1 MAKVLGVSRSGYYA
15 FEGRTPSRH
24 EQEDQAL
31 AELIKRIFEDHYGR
45 YGSPR
50 VWEELQSRG
59 FQVSRKRV
67 ARLMWKQKLWARRRR
82 KYAKTT
88 DSSHG
93 LWVAENILNRDFQA
107 AYPGEKWVSDITYL
121 RTVFGWLYLTV
132 VIDLWDRKVIG
143 WSMGKE
149 LTAAYVCRALEMA
162 VGNRLPRQGLIF
174 HSDRGIQ
181 YCSEEFRTMLSRLCP
196 SARQS
201 MSRKGNCWDNA
212 CAESF
217 FKTLKV
223 ELDILE
229 GEHNFK
235 EVQTGV
241 FEYIEIYYNRRR
253 RHSALGYAIPIAL
266 TPNNAAYTLSEKSG
280 EVQLCTMQYSFHC
293 ISAFFSVR
301 SVNRFIPLQ

>member
-1 MAKVLGVSRSGYYA
+1 
-15 FEGRTPSRH
+15 
-24 EQEDQAL
+24 L
-31 AELIKRIFEDHYGR
+31 ARLIKSVFDGHCGR

-50 VWEELQSRG
+50 VWEELKAGSIK
-59 FQVSRKRV
+59 VSRKRV
-67 ARLMWKQKLWARRRR
+67 ERLMREQKLRARRRR
-82 KYAKTT
+82 KHAKTT

-93 LWVAENILNRDFQA
+93 LAVAGNILNRDFKA
-107 AYPGEKWVSDITYL
+107 AHPGEKWVSDITYL
-121 RTVFGWLYLTV
+121 RTTFGWLYLTV

-149 LTAAYVCRALEMA
+149 LTAGYVCRALEMA
-162 VGNRLPRQGLIF
+162 AMNRPPRKGFIF
-174 HSDRGIQ
+174 HSDRGVQ
-181 YCSEEFRTMLSRLCP
+181 YCSEEFRSALSRLCP
-196 SARQS
+196 SAQQS

-253 RHSALGYAIPIAL
+253 RHSALGYAIPTAL
-266 TPNNAAYTLSEKSG
+266 TPNIAA
-280 EVQLCTMQYSFHC
+280 
-293 ISAFFSVR
+293 
-301 SVNRFIPLQ
+301 